1 LPRIER
7 IAAAEIKTIAMRAR
21 LHPASLVTIH
31 GGRNPGVV
39 IPLGKVVSPPA
50 KVW

>member
-7 IAAAEIKTIAMRAR
+7 IAAAEIKTIAI
-21 LHPASLVTIH
+21 HPASLVTIH